1 MSALFSSA
9 SESASQLSTSGL
21 GWLFSEPS
29 RVGFIDL
36 LAVLLRVLDGA
47 EVVFVDVVVEVVV
60 DELLSSSL
68 ELQPTSTVPRAAPRQ
83 SVATCLRAPNGLRAG
98 GFDSGSNEGKFIV
111 LSLLT
116 QPADV
121 KD

>member
-1 MSALFSSA
+1 M
-9 SESASQLSTSGL
+9 
-21 GWLFSEPS
+21 
-29 RVGFIDL
+29 
-36 LAVLLRVLDGA
+36 
-47 EVVFVDVVVEVVV
+47 VVEVVV

-83 SVATCLRAPNGLRAG
+83 SVATFLRAPNGLRAG
-98 GFDSGSNEGKFIV
+98 GFDSGSNEGNFIV

-116 QPADV
+116 QSADV